1 MIRTLAT
8 FLILVLYLSCS
19 SSSKL
24 NISAVRPEISPEIP
38 ITKLSEK
45 GIAVI
50 HPNYKNNYYSLM
62 PYLFWN
68 GDGNFNTI
76 QGDFY
81 NVKYGNN
88 SDINIMT
95 GFWGDYGVYKNALV
109 ILIALS
115 NSSSEPINNISIAVQ
130 SSKNG
135 EFNKRKPRYNDYNK
149 LQQRVLFINELELAN
164 EYSILE
170 KLEDDIITVKIGEQ
184 IYEFINPELELK

>member
-1 MIRTLAT
+1 MIRTFAT

-24 NISAVRPEISPEIP
+24 NKSATRPEISPEIP

-45 GIAVI
+45 GIAAI
-50 HPNYKNNYYSLM
+50 NPNYKNNYYSLM

-149 LQQRVLFINELELAN
+149 L
-164 EYSILE
+164 
-170 KLEDDIITVKIGEQ
+170 
-184 IYEFINPELELK
+184 